1 MTDRQ
6 HYTAADRAEELFRAG
21 RPEEAIDL
29 SRRMCQAPEASADDW
44 FLYGCLS
51 ADTGDTGAAMAALGK
66 AAELEPDYA
75 EAQLAL
81 GKLLAASGDHAA
93 AMNRLEKAA
102 ELQPDNADIWL
113 MLGIAHG
120 LAGEVTRAEECCRQ
134 SLALQPRSAQA
145 HFNLANAL
153 QAQGKSG
160 DAEVEYEAALELDPG
175 LIPAWSMLS
184 QVRISRG
191 KLAEAEAAAR
201 QAIALDPRFG
211 AAHFTLGGILEA
223 RGEIQQARQ
232 HYAQAAELLPDFPEA
247 HLRLGMLLAGLGEHS
262 AAVESYQRAV
272 NLKPDL
278 AEAFFL
284 MGESFRVQRLFGKA
298 EANYRKAVALN
309 NDHLQA
315 HYRLALGLLAAKH
328 HDEAAKH
335 FEEILRINPN
345 DEQARHLLAAQR
357 AEAPPTAPAA
367 YVATLFDEVADS
379 FDARLVGTL
388 QYRIPE
394 RLHELVRQRAAP
406 AAKSLD
412 VIDLGCGTGLCA
424 PLIRG
429 MARTLHGVDL
439 SPRMVE
445 KARERNLYDSLEVGD
460 IAATLQSRTAAW
472 DLALAADVFIYL
484 GDLHEV
490 FSACASALRSGGYFA
505 FSVEAGDESDAFV
518 LRQTGRYAH
527 SPRYIREL
535 AAATGFQETGHR
547 RAVVRREHGA
557 DVHGHLFLL
566 RRPVTLPESP
576 YRIKYFFD

>member
-6 HYTAADRAEELFRAG
+6 HHTAADHAEQLFRTG
-21 RPEEAIDL
+21 HPEEALDL
-29 SRRMCQAPEASADDW
+29 CRRTCEGPEASAEDW

-51 ADTGDTGAAMAALGK
+51 ADIGDSRTAMTALGK
-66 AAELEPDYA
+66 AAELEPDFA
-75 EAQLAL
+75 EAQFGL

-93 AMNRLEKAA
+93 ATSHLEKAA

-113 MLGIAHG
+113 MLGVAHG
-120 LAGEVTRAEECCRQ
+120 LAGEINRAEECCRR

-160 DAEVEYEAALELDPG
+160 DAAVEYEAALELDPG

-184 QVRISRG
+184 QVRISLG

-201 QAIALDPRFG
+201 QAIALEPGFG

-247 HLRLGMLLAGLGEHS
+247 HLRLGMLLAGLGEY
-262 AAVESYQRAV
+262 AKAVESYQRV
-272 NLKPDL
+272 TNLKPDF
-278 AEAFFL
+278 AEVYFL
-284 MGESFRVQRLFGKA
+284 MGESFRAQQLFGKA
-298 EANYRKAVALN
+298 EASYRKTVALN

-315 HYRLALGLLAAKH
+315 HYLLALGLLAAKH

-357 AEAPPTAPAA
+357 AEAPSAAPAA
-367 YVATLFDEVADS
+367 YVATLFDEVADN
-379 FDARLVGTL
+379 FDAKLVGTL
-388 QYRIPE
+388 QYRTPE
-394 RLHELVRQRAAP
+394 LLHELVHRLAAP
-406 AAKSLD
+406 SAKSLD

-424 PLIRG
+424 PLFRG
-429 MARTLHGVDL
+429 MARALHGVDL
-439 SPRMVE
+439 SPRMIE
-445 KARERNLYDSLEVGD
+445 KARERNSYDTLEVGD
-460 IAATLQSRTAAW
+460 IAASLRSRTGAW
-472 DLALAADVFIYL
+472 DMAIAADVFVYL
-484 GDLHEV
+484 GDLREV
-490 FSACASALRSGGYFA
+490 FVACSAALRPGGFFA
-505 FSVEAGDESDAFV
+505 FSVEAGDDGDAFV

-527 SPRYIREL
+527 ALRYIREL
-535 AAATGFQETGHR
+535 AATAGFQETGHR
-547 RAVVRREHGA
+547 HAVVRREHGA

-566 RRPVTLPESP
+566 RRPVTFPESP